1 MIRLQAKEEAAA
13 KEGRTQTPQ
22 GCHGRHKE
30 SEEPGAVESTL
41 AASLGDSLAVVTAAL
56 AVAAA
61 PAGAAGEGTVAVTLT
76 WETGAVYEHGAT
88 NYIQG

>member
-1 MIRLQAKEEAAA
+1 M
-13 KEGRTQTPQ
+13 TQ

-30 SEEPGAVESTL
+30 SEEPVAVESTL
-41 AASLGDSLAVVTAAL
+41 AASLDDSLAVGIAAAAV
-56 AVAAA
+56 AVAAT

-76 WETGAVYEHGAT
+76 WETGAVYKHGAT